1 MYYTVYVRGLLNQMV
16 PLEVDYEK
24 MMFNLETGE
33 HLTTA
38 ETLLLEQL
46 HPELLDRYFEMQGA
60 VPLRSL

>member
-1 MYYTVYVRGLLNQMV
+1 MV
-16 PLEVDYEK
+16 PLEVNYEK